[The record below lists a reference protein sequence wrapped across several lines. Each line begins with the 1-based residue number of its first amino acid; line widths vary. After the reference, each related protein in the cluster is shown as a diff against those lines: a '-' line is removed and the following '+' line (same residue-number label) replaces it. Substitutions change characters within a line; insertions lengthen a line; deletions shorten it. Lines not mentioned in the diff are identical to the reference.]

1 MIYTERALEPNFQ
14 KGNNI
19 MEKTMEFQL
28 ETKMGVLSLPLT
40 GYGILGVFP
49 FFLGIFVT
57 LSNKIKKKNIIKFL
71 L

>member
-1 MIYTERALEPNFQ
+1 MERPWNF
-14 KGNNI
+14 KV
-19 MEKTMEFQL
+19 

-40 GYGILGVFP
+40 SYGILGVFP